1 MKEEHDDLSRPGSQ
15 PLPGFEGRSLDNS
28 KRREPL
34 FAGFEEDDAYEEPDR
49 DTDYAT
55 GFRQEA
61 VEEEEPLDEHEAFEE
76 LLPEDLEAD
85 DAALFEE
92 QEAFLKSEAG
102 VDLKRHGGS
111 VSWDDMHRDEEPQ
124 EADTDAWYDEDDTDY
139 ADDDLDEELEEDS
152 AVTTMKPGE
161 WLDEDPFTAEEDRSG
176 RWPVGLIAV
185 GALALVLVFAG
196 GYGVVQQ
203 RAQTEAELVELRA
216 ALATAAS
223 PEEVSASRNALQQ
236 ARAETAGLSARN
248 EALAAENQRLAD
260 TVAGLEAQL
269 GALQAQA
276 APPPAQARPA
286 APTPKPAPAK
296 AKPAAVAKPATPVAA
311 PAPAKPTAAAPI
323 GDWFVNFG
331 SYSQR
336 EAAQA
341 WVNKLKPAAGEAVVA
356 QAARDGRTFYRV
368 RVIGL
373 ADRAAAD
380 KVAAQLQKDW
390 GLPKLWVGRQ

>member
-49 DTDYAT
+49 DTNYAT

-176 RWPVGLIAV
+176 RAAQEQGRGPPWVRRQASGGQVGRRRR
-185 GALALVLVFAG
+185 
-196 GYGVVQQ
+196 Q
-203 RAQTEAELVELRA
+203 RRRRRRGRA
-216 ALATAAS
+216 
-223 PEEVSASRNALQQ
+223 RR
-236 ARAETAGLSARN
+236 ARWAR
-248 EALAAENQRLAD
+248 RRR
-260 TVAGLEAQL
+260 T
-269 GALQAQA
+269 
-276 APPPAQARPA
+276 PAQHR
-286 APTPKPAPAK
+286 
-296 AKPAAVAKPATPVAA
+296 
-311 PAPAKPTAAAPI
+311 
-323 GDWFVNFG
+323 
-331 SYSQR
+331 R
-336 EAAQA
+336 
-341 WVNKLKPAAGEAVVA
+341 
-356 QAARDGRTFYRV
+356 
-368 RVIGL
+368 
-373 ADRAAAD
+373 
-380 KVAAQLQKDW
+380 
-390 GLPKLWVGRQ
+390 